1 MVPCVLLCYY
11 YDDLKTSEMIR
22 HYVKNRTPRNTT
34 PLSSMWPSRKQDGVV
49 DIEAAGTIEHPS
61 EVSTIDDTS
70 DDSKG
75 FAVDYGLSQDF
86 D

>member
-1 MVPCVLLCYY
+1 
-11 YDDLKTSEMIR
+11 
-22 HYVKNRTPRNTT
+22 
-34 PLSSMWPSRKQDGVV
+34 MWPSRKQDGVV